1 MGSRVYILNLT
12 ITLIMSKLFVVLAC
26 LALAVAFA
34 SAESKP
40 KFAKLE
46 KINPTPYCE
55 LTQVFACEQ
64 EIEDAWNN
72 CWNAENIMDCI
83 NGILGA
89 SDCVQCVCDVL
100 GWLGLMTC

>member
-1 MGSRVYILNLT
+1 MGSYVFISTLT
-12 ITLIMSKLFVVLAC
+12 ITLIMSKLFIVLAC
-26 LALAVAFA
+26 LALAVAVA
-34 SAESKP
+34 SAEPKP

-55 LTQVFACEQ
+55 LTQVVACAG

-72 CWNAENIMDCI
+72 CWNADNIMDCI

-89 SDCVQCVCDVL
+89 SDCGACICDVL

>member
-1 MGSRVYILNLT
+1 MGSRVYISNLT

-26 LALAVAFA
+26 LALAVAVA

-46 KINPTPYCE
+46 KINPTPYCSMLE
-55 LTQVFACEQ
+55 IVACEG
-64 EIEDAWNN
+64 EIEGAWNS
-72 CWNAENIMDCI
+72 CWNADSIMDCI

-89 SDCVQCVCDVL
+89 SDCKQCVCDVL
-100 GWLGLMTC
+100 GWLGLMDC